1 MNTLTRRDFGAAM
14 IAAVPALAQAPPD
27 SQLGTLYQPIQD
39 MAAASPLESSFLR
52 PEFRRLADWQIVARA
67 KLFDLPQY
75 RAAAISRSTRVLK
88 PPLTSA
94 G

>member
-52 PEFRRLADWQIVARA
+52 PEFRRLADCRA
-67 KLFDLPQY
+67 WPEQSF
-75 RAAAISRSTRVLK
+75 
-88 PPLTSA
+88 LTSFNTA
-94 G
+94 RPQFPARPAHQSRR